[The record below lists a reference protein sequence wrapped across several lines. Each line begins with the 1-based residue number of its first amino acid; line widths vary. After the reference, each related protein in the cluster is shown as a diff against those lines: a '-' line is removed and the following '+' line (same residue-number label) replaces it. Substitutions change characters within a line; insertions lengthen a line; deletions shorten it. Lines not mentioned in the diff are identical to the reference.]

1 MKIFST
7 ATKKLFLIVT
17 LVGLFSTASYAQ
29 KANTPATKKKSSSWN
44 ITKFGTASYYANK
57 FQGRKTATGETYLH
71 ELYTAACNLFPLN
84 TWIKITNLSNNTSI
98 IARINDRM
106 HPKNK
111 RLVDLS
117 KSAAKELGYVASG
130 LTEVKVEVLKN
141 YHPGEDV
148 LVN

>member
-1 MKIFST
+1 MKVFSRVI
-7 ATKKLFLIVT
+7 KKLFLMMT
-17 LVGLFSTASYAQ
+17 LVGFFNTSTYAQ
-29 KANTPATKKKSSSWN
+29 KSKVPATKKNSSWN
-44 ITKFGTASYYANK
+44 ISKYGTASFYANK

-98 IARINDRM
+98 VARINDRM

-130 LTEVKVEVLKN
+130 LADVKVEVLKN
-141 YHPGEDV
+141 YHPEEGI